1 METPPA
7 PETMAFPDLAVNL
20 IYTVL
25 CLVPGF
31 ISLQTVIYA
40 ANLDADM
47 SEFEK
52 STWSLL
58 GSGIS
63 LSVLY
68 FIYVVWMGI
77 ATGRFVLIRSLD
89 IGWVEIVV
97 VYPILLFVA
106 VLVGY
111 VSAKVLVRTRGIPT
125 STPLETS
132 Q

>member
-1 METPPA
+1 
-7 PETMAFPDLAVNL
+7 MAFPDLAVNL

-31 ISLQTVIYA
+31 ISLQTVTYA
-40 ANLDADM
+40 ANLDTDM

-68 FIYVVWMGI
+68 FLYVVWMGI
-77 ATGRFVLIRSLD
+77 MTGRFVLIRSLD
-89 IGWVEIVV
+89 ISWIELVA

-111 VSAKVLVRTRGIPT
+111 VSAKILIRTRGTPT
-125 STPLETS
+125 GTPLETG

>member
-1 METPPA
+1 
-7 PETMAFPDLAVNL
+7 MAFPDLAVNL

-31 ISLQTVIYA
+31 ISLQTVTYA
-40 ANLDADM
+40 ANLDTEM
-47 SEFEK
+47 GEFEK

-68 FIYVVWMGI
+68 FLYVVWMGVM
-77 ATGRFVLIRSLD
+77 TGRFVLIRSLD
-89 IGWVEIVV
+89 ISWVELVV

-111 VSAKVLVRTRGIPT
+111 VSAKILIRTRGTPT
-125 STPLETS
+125 RTALETG

>member
-1 METPPA
+1 
-7 PETMAFPDLAVNL
+7 MAFPDLAVNL

-31 ISLQTVIYA
+31 ISLQTVTYA
-40 ANLDADM
+40 ANLDTDM

-68 FIYVVWMGI
+68 FLYVVWMGI
-77 ATGRFVLIRSLD
+77 MTGRFVLIRSLD
-89 IGWVEIVV
+89 ISWVELVV

-111 VSAKVLVRTRGIPT
+111 VSAKILIRTRGTPT
-125 STPLETS
+125 GTPLETG